1 MQHQVN
7 MDDSA
12 VYSIISVTVNEVPN
26 VLCHASFM
34 IIELNNVIISL
45 YFKFLLWDYLMIILS

>member
-7 MDDSA
+7 I

-26 VLCHASFM
+26 VLCHASF
-34 IIELNNVIISL
+34 IELHNVIISL
-45 YFKFLLWDYLMIILS
+45 YFKFLLCDYLMIILS